1 MNKKFYAE
9 PELELVKF
17 NFQSIMDGEDPGE
30 AGHGIVHSI
39 GEGGAIGGG
48 EGAD

>member
-17 NFQSIMDGEDPGE
+17 NFQSIMDGEDSGE
-30 AGHGIVHSI
+30 HGILHSF